1 MTMPAST
8 LPLPGRPLLHALAKN
23 WWLLLIRGLCA
34 IVFGILTFVWPGITL
49 LTLVLFYG
57 AFVLADGILAI
68 AAAIQGSKDA
78 PRAWLIVLGLLSVA
92 AGVLTFVW
100 PGITALVLLLL
111 IAGWSIAIGVM
122 QIYGAIKLRKEID
135 NEWWLI
141 AGGVLSVLFGVILV
155 VQPGAGALAL
165 LFVIGAYA
173 IVYGIIMV
181 IFSLKLRGHSHGHA
195 TP

>member
-34 IVFGILTFVWPGITL
+34 IIFGILTFIWPGITL

-57 AFVLADGILAI
+57 AFVLATACSRSRQRSR
-68 AAAIQGSKDA
+68 AARTR
-78 PRAWLIVLGLLSVA
+78 RARWLIMLGLLSVA

-111 IAGWSIAIGVM
+111 IAGWSIAMGIM
-122 QIYGAIKLRKEID
+122 QIYGALKLRKEID
-135 NEWWLI
+135 NEWWLV
-141 AGGVLSVLFGVILV
+141 AGGVLSVLFGIILI
-155 VQPGAGALAL
+155 VQPGAGALRL
-165 LFVIGAYA
+165 LW
-173 IVYGIIMV
+173 
-181 IFSLKLRGHSHGHA
+181 
-195 TP
+195 